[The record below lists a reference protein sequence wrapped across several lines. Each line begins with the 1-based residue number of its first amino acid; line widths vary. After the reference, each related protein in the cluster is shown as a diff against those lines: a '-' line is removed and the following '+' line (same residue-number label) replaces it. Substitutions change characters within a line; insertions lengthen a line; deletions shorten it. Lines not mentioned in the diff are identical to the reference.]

1 MAIGLSP
8 TLAAKIVP
16 SLLPIFES
24 VFVIAAVGL
33 AFLSKRSAAVFLSW
47 NGRFS
52 QVARRKNLAI
62 FAAGA
67 GTLLVR
73 VALIPVWG
81 IPLPGIHDEFS
92 FLLAADTFAHG
103 RLTNPTH
110 PMWIFFEGF
119 HIIQHPTY
127 MSMYPPGQGLILAA
141 GQLLGHP
148 WIGQL
153 LITALMCSCVCWML
167 QGWVPPRWALLGA
180 CLVVL
185 RFGLLSYWMN
195 SYFGTS
201 LPALGGILV
210 LGAYPR
216 IKKHARL
223 VDALLMA
230 LGFAILA
237 NTRPYEGFVYA
248 LPIAVA
254 MFWWLIRPQKFSRI
268 KILSSVV
275 VPILLVAIG
284 TAAGM
289 GYYFWRVTGSPFE
302 MPYQVNR
309 QTYAVAPY
317 FIWQKPRSEP
327 VYRHAEMRK
336 FYTHEEFW
344 NYRQGQT
351 LRGFVQRLRQRVGV
365 LWVFFVGPVFTLPFL
380 TFPWIFRD
388 RKMQLPLIV
397 AGMVVAG
404 DLVETWTLVH
414 YFAPA
419 FGLFILL
426 LVQCMR
432 RLRLYKYHGRPV
444 GHSLARAVPLICI
457 AMVVLRVMS
466 MGLGLTIESPRPMG
480 DPKRVAIEHELKKTP
495 GKHLVIVHYTP
506 SHNVHDDWINNSAD
520 IDASKI
526 VWARDMGANED
537 QVLLNYFK
545 DRKAWWVNADDPSAP
560 LEPYSSGADA
570 KQ

>member
-1 MAIGLSP
+1 MAIGLSAK
-8 TLAAKIVP
+8 LAAKIVP

-33 AFLSKRSAAVFLSW
+33 AFLSKRRASVFLRW

-52 QVARRKNLAI
+52 QLARRKYLAI
-62 FAAGA
+62 LAIGA

-73 VALIPVWG
+73 LALIQVWG
-81 IPLPGIHDEFS
+81 IPQPGIHDEFS

-103 RLTNPTH
+103 RVTNPTH
-110 PMWIFFEGF
+110 PMWVFFEGF

-153 LITALMCSCVCWML
+153 LTTALMCSCLCWML

-195 SYFGTS
+195 SYFATS

-210 LGAYPR
+210 LGSFPR
-216 IKKHARL
+216 LKHHARRG
-223 VDALLMA
+223 DAVLMGW
-230 LGFAILA
+230 GFAILA
-237 NTRPYEGFVYA
+237 NTRPYEGFVFA

-254 MFWWLIRPQKFSRI
+254 TVWWIIRQKKFSPVRVV
-268 KILSSVV
+268 SHVV
-275 VPILLVAIG
+275 VPIAVIAIATG
-284 TAAGM
+284 AGM

-317 FIWQKPRSEP
+317 FVWQKPRPEP
-327 VYRHAEMRK
+327 AYRHAEMRK

-344 NYRQGQT
+344 NYQQGQT
-351 LRGFVQRLRQRVGV
+351 VRGFVQRLRQRFGL
-365 LWVFFVGPVFTLPFL
+365 LWVFFVGPMFTLPFL

-388 RKMQLPLIV
+388 RKMWLPLIV
-397 AGMVVAG
+397 AGTVVAG
-404 DLVETWTLVH
+404 DVVETWTLVH

-419 FGLFILL
+419 FGLYILL
-426 LVQCMR
+426 LIQCLR
-432 RLRLYKYHGRPV
+432 RLRLYTYRGRPV
-444 GHSLARAVPLICI
+444 GQSLARAIPLICV
-457 AMVVLRVMS
+457 AMVMLRVTV
-466 MGLGLTIESPRPMG
+466 MGLGLTIEPPRPKG
-480 DPKRVAIEHELKKTP
+480 DPKRVAIERELQTTP
-495 GKHLVIVHYTP
+495 GRHLVVVHYTP
-506 SHNVHDDWINNSAD
+506 SHNVHDDWINNRAD
-520 IDASKI
+520 IDAAKI
-526 VWARDMGANED
+526 VWARDMGASED

-545 DRKAWWVNADDPSAP
+545 DRNVWWVNADDASAP
-560 LEPYSSGADA
+560 LEPYRSAVAA
-570 KQ
+570 K